1 MENKNNARLRLECIS
16 KHFGSV
22 VALDNVTFSVNAGE
36 VVALLGDNGAGKST
50 LIKTLSGVYRPTKGQ
65 FHWEGKPVH
74 INSPRKAMEVG
85 ISVVYQDL
93 AVVPMLSI
101 YRNFFLGREDT
112 CALFSVAGIN
122 VMSKKK
128 ARDMAREALSDVG
141 IKIRDVDV
149 PVSTLSGGERQS
161 ISIARAIH
169 FQSKLLILDEPT
181 AALSL
186 KETDKVLRYVDG
198 ARNQGV
204 SVILI
209 THNIQHAWQVSDRFV
224 VLYHATVAEDAA
236 RGEITE
242 QELANT
248 INTGN
253 RHTQLSHH

>member
-1 MENKNNARLRLECIS
+1 MENKKSARLRLECIS

-22 VALDNVTFSVNAGE
+22 VALDNVSFSVNPGE

-74 INSPRKAMEVG
+74 INNPRKAMEVG

-128 ARDMAREALSDVG
+128 ARNLAREALSDVG

-186 KETDKVLRYVDG
+186 KETEKVLRYVDG

-253 RHTQLSHH
+253 RHTQLSQH

>member
-1 MENKNNARLRLECIS
+1 MENENMPRLRLEGIS

-22 VALDNVTFSVNAGE
+22 VALDDISFSIKPGE

-50 LIKTLSGVYRPTKGQ
+50 LIKTLSGVYLPTKGR
-65 FHWEGKPVH
+65 FHWEGKPVQ
-74 INSPRKAMEVG
+74 INNPRKAMEIG

-101 YRNFFLGREDT
+101 YRNFFLGREES
-112 CALFSVAGIN
+112 CGFSMAGLN
-122 VMSKKK
+122 VLTKKK
-128 ARDMAREALSDVG
+128 ARSMARNALADVG

-186 KETDKVLRYVDG
+186 KETDKVLRYVDR
-198 ARNQGV
+198 ARKQNV

-209 THNIQHAWQVSDRFV
+209 THNIQHAWKVSDRFM
-224 VLYHATVAEDAA
+224 VLYHSKIAEDAVM
-236 RGEITE
+236 GEITE

-248 INTGN
+248 INTGD
-253 RHTQLSHH
+253 RHTQVGHH